1 MAHDDPGFGS
11 DEGRQAR
18 FVKLRI
24 NKCQINIR
32 DWQGNIS
39 IFYILFKL
47 GWGKGRGKLDA
58 FCFATVK
65 LT

>member
-18 FVKLRI
+18 FVKLGI

-32 DWQGNIS
+32 DWQGNI
-39 IFYILFKL
+39 FILFKL
-47 GWGKGRGKLDA
+47 GGGGRGKLDA